1 MNIRVYEVTGENAM
15 TREAG
20 EKLYAGIHP
29 LLLGDQEVALD
40 FSDVKRHLTVY
51 FNFAIG
57 QLYRDISADKVRA
70 IQVSNLS
77 PVGVNTLNQVHN
89 TAQQYYSDETYRQ
102 AVNSLVE
109 EQSICL

>member
-1 MNIRVYEVTGENAM
+1 MDIRVYDITGENAM

-20 EKLYAGIHP
+20 EKLYTLIYP
-29 LLLGDQEVALD
+29 LLSEGHKVTLD
-40 FSDVKRHLTVY
+40 FSGVKRHLTVF

-57 QLYRDISADKVRA
+57 QLYRDISPDKVRA

-77 PVGVNTLNQVHN
+77 PVGVNTLNQVHS
-89 TAQQYYSDETYRQ
+89 TAQQYYSDETYQ
-102 AVNSLVE
+102 KAVNSMVE